1 VVNIKCEIQLDE
13 SLESSAR

>member
-13 SLESSAR
+13 RLESSAR